1 MADEYNALLRN
12 KTWTLVPPQ
21 PGRNLIDYKWLYKV
35 MHKADSL
42 IDRYKAR
49 LVVKGFKQRL
59 GIDYDDQFLPHLQ
72 PVQKSQH
79 MMVIP

>member
-1 MADEYNALLRN
+1 
-12 KTWTLVPPQ
+12 
-21 PGRNLIDYKWLYKV
+21 

-72 PVQKSQH
+72 PVQKSRH